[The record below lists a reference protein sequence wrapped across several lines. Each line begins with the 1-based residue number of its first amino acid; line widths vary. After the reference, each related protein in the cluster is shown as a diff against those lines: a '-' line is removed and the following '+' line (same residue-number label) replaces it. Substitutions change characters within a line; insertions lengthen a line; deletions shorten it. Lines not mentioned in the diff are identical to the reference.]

1 MNLKSLLIAF
11 LVLFSLSALAQ
22 KSQNITEIYGLNP
35 VTVLNP
41 IMIDS
46 VDMKGEK
53 FTSANLL
60 KMPLSVPDHD
70 KFTRIIKA
78 DTAGYF
84 KLHRPAENG
93 TLNLLSFYAS
103 SPSYAKTTLRVT
115 SPNMLQVYVDGKL
128 VATKVTQEDSL
139 KAAKSVTTSLVAY
152 PNSKRVVVKLLST
165 ARESSYTAFKATIEK
180 EDKDEEI
187 QFLTKKSSS
196 RSFEFNDVLTGRRV
210 SSMQISPEGD
220 YYLLTEVD
228 NYGEKADRYT
238 YLYNLKSGV
247 KTQIA
252 FNGSKRM
259 LSWMPTTNKMY
270 YVPKEGDVCKLV
282 EIDPATLSEKV
293 LAENVP
299 NEQFMFSPDEKTL
312 YYMKEEKGEQP
323 KNDLKLLLAPEDQQA
338 GFRDRY
344 FIYRHDLETGLSQL
358 LTFGNNSAGIRDIS
372 SDSKN
377 MLLSVSK
384 RKITARP
391 FYVSSLYNLN
401 LETMKLDTLWT
412 DETFIGGVSFSPDNK
427 KLLITGGPEAFG
439 GVGLNIDKKQIANSY
454 DTQAFIMDLSTKQ
467 VEAITKNFDPSINN
481 ASWNEYDGLIYFTTT
496 DRDRVNVYKYDTS
509 SKEYTKL
516 DLNEEII
523 RAFYPAK
530 KSSSAIYFGTS
541 IANTTRAYA
550 YDLNGKESKLISDP
564 FAKQLSE
571 IEFGKYGDWNFKSSV
586 GVTIEGRYYLPPNF
600 KSSKKYPMLVYYY
613 GGTTPTARS
622 YEHNYPP
629 HLYAAMGYVVYVVN
643 PSGAIGYGQKFSAM
657 HVNAWGKRTAE
668 DIIEGTKKFI
678 QEHSF
683 VDAKKVGCLGA
694 SYGGF
699 MTMYLQTRTDI
710 FAAAMSHAGIS
721 DITSY
726 WGEGYWGYTYSSG
739 ASAHSYP
746 WNNMDLYVKQSP
758 LFSADKVKTPIL
770 LMHGTDDTNVPP
782 GESLQMYTALK
793 ILGKPVEH
801 IRVKGEN
808 HVIAKYQ
815 HRIDWMNSVMA
826 WFDYWLKGETGWWCS
841 LYPESDTAKAV
852 KK

>member
-1 MNLKSLLIAF
+1 MNLKSRLIVFLLAF
-11 LVLFSLSALAQ
+11 SLFSSAQ
-22 KSQNITEIYGLNP
+22 KKQNLVEIYGQNP

-60 KMPLSVPDHD
+60 KMPLSVPEHE

-84 KLHRPAENG
+84 KVQRPAEHG
-93 TLNLLSFYAS
+93 TLNLFSFYAS
-103 SPSYAKTTLRVT
+103 TPSYAKTTLRVT
-115 SPNMLQVYVDGKL
+115 SPNMLEMYVDGKL
-128 VATKVTQEDSL
+128 VATKVTQEDSIQS
-139 KAAKSVTTSLVAY
+139 AKSVTTSLVAY
-152 PNSKRVVVKLLST
+152 PNNKQVVIKLLAT
-165 ARESSYTAFKATIEK
+165 ARESSNPIFKVTFEK

-187 QFLTKKSSS
+187 QFVTKKSSA
-196 RSFEFNDVLTGRRV
+196 RSFEFKDVLTGRRI
-210 SSMQISPEGD
+210 SSLQISPDGD
-220 YYLLTEVD
+220 YCLFTEMD

-238 YLYNLKSGV
+238 YLYNIKTGV

-259 LSWMPTTNKMY
+259 LSWMPKTNKLF
-270 YVPKEGDVCKLV
+270 YVPKENETCKLIA
-282 EIDPATLSEKV
+282 IDPTT
-293 LAENVP
+293 LAENVIAENVP
-299 NEQFMFSPDEKTL
+299 SEQFMLSPDEKTL

-323 KNDLKLLLAPEDQQA
+323 KNDLKLLVAPEDQQA

-344 FIYRHDLETGLSQL
+344 FIYRYDLASGLSQL
-358 LTFGNNSAGIRDIS
+358 LTFGNNSAGISDIS

-377 MLLSVSK
+377 MLISVSK

-391 FYVSSLYNLN
+391 FYVSSMYNLN
-401 LETMKLDTLWT
+401 LETMRLDTLWA
-412 DETFIGGVSFSPDNK
+412 DKTFIGGASFSPDNK
-427 KLLITGGPEAFG
+427 KLLITGSPEAFD

-454 DTQAFIMDLSTKQ
+454 DGQAFIMDLSTKQ
-467 VEAITKNFDPSINN
+467 VEAITKNFDPSISNV
-481 ASWNEYDGLIYFTTT
+481 SWSEYDDMIYFTTT
-496 DRDRVNVYKYDTS
+496 DRDCVNVYRYNTS

-516 DLNEEII
+516 DLKEEII
-523 RAFYPAK
+523 RGFYPAK
-530 KSSSAIYFGTS
+530 KSSSVIYFGTS

-571 IEFGKYGDWNFKSSV
+571 IEFGKYGDWNFKSSA

-600 KSSKKYPMLVYYY
+600 QSSKKYPMLVYYY

-746 WNNMDLYVKQSP
+746 WNNTDLYVKQSP
-758 LFSADKVKTPIL
+758 LFSADRVKTPIL

-841 LYPESDTAKAV
+841 LYPESDTAKAA

>member
-571 IEFGKYGDWNFKSSV
+571 IEFGKYGDWNFKSSA

-600 KSSKKYPMLVYYY
+600 KASKKYPMLVYYY

>member
-1 MNLKSLLIAF
+1 MNLKSLLIVF

-152 PNSKRVVVKLLST
+152 PNNKRIVVKLLST
-165 ARESSYTAFKATIEK
+165 ARESSYPAFKATIEK
-180 EDKDEEI
+180 EDKHEET

-808 HVIAKYQ
+808 HVMAKYQ